1 MIRHFRGDWWG
12 SMYLKKEKRKTERN
26 SNEKYAMWTKDSYIA
41 NGKRSP
47 QKNVGAFSKI
57 LRRFWKNVG
66 HFLKNVGVFS
76 AKVGRF
82 LHCSIE
88 RLYHYRKNIFGKN
101 LLLIPHIART
111 RRKNVANRKKSL
123 LLDVKTSIL
132 TRTHTRTLQEFCTF
146 CFHNL
151 HRHPL

>member
-1 MIRHFRGDWWG
+1 MRLNVSEEGEKEDR
-12 SMYLKKEKRKTERN
+12 KKQQRKVCHVNKRQLHSERK
-26 SNEKYAMWTKDSYIA
+26 EIA
-41 NGKRSP
+41 S
-47 QKNVGAFSKI
+47 KNVGAFSKI

-123 LLDVKTSIL
+123 LQDVKTSIL